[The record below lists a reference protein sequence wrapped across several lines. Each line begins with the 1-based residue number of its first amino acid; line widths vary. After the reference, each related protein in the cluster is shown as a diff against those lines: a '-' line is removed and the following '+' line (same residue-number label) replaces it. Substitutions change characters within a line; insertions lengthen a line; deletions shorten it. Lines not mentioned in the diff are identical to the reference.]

1 MVELEKWRIYMSKSK
16 RQIARQKAIIGI
28 YQYILVDNSLE
39 DIYEFLGSDET
50 LRDNKETM
58 EFAKWLVDTTIQN
71 YDSYKILIEKYL
83 KQGWNFERLSAMER
97 AILLIATC
105 EILDSKLD
113 ERIIINEAIINAKE
127 FCDED
132 SYKFINGVLHK
143 VI

>member
-1 MVELEKWRIYMSKSK
+1 
-16 RQIARQKAIIGI
+16 
-28 YQYILVDNSLE
+28 
-39 DIYEFLGSDET
+39 
-50 LRDNKETM
+50 M